1 MHDIAGACASLKR
14 ALHRAKFDFTTLRSA
29 LGRGI
34 PIDTALARGNSSAFV
49 PMLRHALC
57 TRSSAVARAI
67 TNRGHDLVGVDN
79 ALRFTER
86 AFRATIDVFG
96 YKPKASALQF
106 TSDSGFA
113 RVKIAIVSD
122 VLALVETMDI
132 DFARR
137 ERDRRRR
144 ERPGVVASLTAKR
157 WRALKAPRTLSAPL
171 RAMIAARDDIGHD
184 EDEDGANH
192 GRVHELKSHND
203 VHWRR
208 VPSPSTYADDIETS
222 FQSDDY
228 DDVYD
233 NSHYDED
240 GDDEED
246 EMTSHEC
253 RHNDAREIV
262 TALRLEFAEVL
273 GRVTR
278 VEKELA
284 VANARCAALE
294 RRNAAVDD
302 IKHNLDTAS
311 PTVNTHTNRS
321 VCEKTTP
328 HAQETTNSFI
338 ERYVRKLREC
348 SDDN

>member
-1 MHDIAGACASLKR
+1 MHDITGACASLKR

-34 PIDTALARGNSSAFV
+34 PIDTAITRGVSSVFV

-57 TRSSAVARAI
+57 ARSSAVSRAI
-67 TNRGHDLVGVDN
+67 ASRGHDLAGVDD

-96 YKPKASALQF
+96 YKPKANALQF
-106 TSDSGFA
+106 TSDGGFA

-122 VLALVETMDI
+122 VLALVETMEV

-137 ERDRRRR
+137 ERERRRR

-157 WRALKAPRTLSAPL
+157 WRTLKAPRTLGAPL
-171 RAMIAARDDIGHD
+171 RAMLAAHDDVENA
-184 EDEDGANH
+184 EDDCGGNFRR
-192 GRVHELKSHND
+192 RVHEPDSHVGD
-203 VHWRR
+203 SCG
-208 VPSPSTYADDIETS
+208 PSC
-222 FQSDDY
+222 FRSDEY

-233 NSHYDED
+233 NSHFYDDVDED
-240 GDDEED
+240 SDTQSHGRERDD
-246 EMTSHEC
+246 TI
-253 RHNDAREIV
+253 AIV

-284 VANARCAALE
+284 VTNARCAALE

-302 IKHNLDTAS
+302 IHDNNVNDDDTAS
-311 PTVNTHTNRS
+311 PSMTNASVPLQKTTNTH
-321 VCEKTTP
+321 
-328 HAQETTNSFI
+328 ETTDAFI
-338 ERYVRKLREC
+338 DRYVRKLREC
-348 SDDN
+348 SND